1 MENINY
7 ISVSFDDEIPLL
19 EAVGKLKESNE
30 KILDVL
36 TPFPVHG
43 LDRALSMKRSRI
55 PLIGFIFGA
64 FGAIVGFG
72 FQTWVFTINY
82 PLVFGGKPFFSAP
95 SFIPITFECTVLF
108 AALGM
113 VSAML
118 IKSKL
123 KPDSKFIPFDE
134 NITNDK
140 FIILISAEDVESARN
155 RIKLTLSGIN
165 IIAIK

>member
-1 MENINY
+1 
-7 ISVSFDDEIPLL
+7 
-19 EAVGKLKESNE
+19 
-30 KILDVL
+30 
-36 TPFPVHG
+36 
-43 LDRALSMKRSRI
+43 
-55 PLIGFIFGA
+55 
-64 FGAIVGFG
+64 
-72 FQTWVFTINY
+72 
-82 PLVFGGKPFFSAP
+82 
-95 SFIPITFECTVLF
+95 
-108 AALGM
+108 
-113 VSAML
+113 ML